1 MPKTHKRP
9 PYFEIALML
18 AALTFLGLVILGSF
32 DQRGQNG
39 GLVTLRSD

>member
-9 PYFEIALML
+9 PFLEIALML
-18 AALTFLGLVILGSF
+18 AALAFLGLVILGGF
-32 DQRGQNG
+32 DQRGQDG